1 MTCFS
6 SPSDTMPLPF
16 DLCARLQNGF
26 RARHKAIAV
35 PHTTQNLAILTILLQ
50 SGFISS
56 ITRGTHLSASPQ
68 DFNEV
73 SVAQKRIWTELKYS
87 GDRPVLSAAQ
97 LVSKPSK
104 RVVMEPSEIMRL
116 CTGRRAK
123 FISPLGLGEIAV
135 VKTGVGSWLEAREA
149 LRLGLGGEVVCRVR

>member
-1 MTCFS
+1 
-6 SPSDTMPLPF
+6 MPLPF

-35 PHTTQNLAILTILLQ
+35 PHTTQNLAILTVLFR

-56 ITRGTHLSASPQ
+56 LTRGTHLAPSPGQ
-68 DFNEV
+68 FNTAGP
-73 SVAQKRIWTELKYS
+73 AQKRIWAELKYS
-87 GDRPVLSAAQ
+87 GDRPVLTAAQ

-104 RVVMEPSEIMRL
+104 RINMDVSEVKRL

-123 FISPLGLGEIAV
+123 FVAPLGFGEIAV
-135 VKTGVGSWLEAREA
+135 VKTEAREGVQSAWMEAREA

>member
-1 MTCFS
+1 
-6 SPSDTMPLPF
+6 MPLPF

-35 PHTTQNLAILTILLQ
+35 PHTTQNLAILSILFR
-50 SGFISS
+50 SGFITSL
-56 ITRGTHLSASPQ
+56 TRGTHLAPSPEE
-68 DFNEV
+68 FLTAGPAE
-73 SVAQKRIWTELKYS
+73 KRIWAELKYS

-104 RVVMEPSEIMRL
+104 RITMDRAEIKRL

-123 FISPLGLGEIAV
+123 FVSPLGLGEIAI
-135 VKTGVGSWLEAREA
+135 VKTDFTPDRPSMWLEAREA
-149 LRLGLGGEVVCRVR
+149 LKLGLGGEVVCRVR

>member
-1 MTCFS
+1 
-6 SPSDTMPLPF
+6 MPLPF

-35 PHTTQNLAILTILLQ
+35 PHTTQNLAILSVLLR

-56 ITRGTHLSASPQ
+56 LTRGTHLAPSPE
-68 DFNEV
+68 DFNAAGP
-73 SVAQKRIWTELKYS
+73 AQKMIWADLKYS
-87 GDRPVLSAAQ
+87 GDRPVLTAAQ

-104 RVVMEPSEIMRL
+104 RITMDRAEIKRL

-123 FISPLGLGEIAV
+123 FVSPLGFGEIAV
-135 VKTGVGSWLEAREA
+135 VKTEPAPDRPSTWLEAREA
-149 LRLGLGGEVVCRVR
+149 LRLGLGGEIVCRVR

>member
-1 MTCFS
+1 
-6 SPSDTMPLPF
+6 MPLPF

-26 RARHKAIAV
+26 RARHRAIAV

-50 SGFISS
+50 TGFISS
-56 ITRGTHLSASPQ
+56 
-68 DFNEV
+68 FNEV
-73 SVAQKRIWTELKYS
+73 SVAQKRIWAELKYS
-87 GDRPVLSAAQ
+87 GDRPVLSQAQ

-104 RVVMEPSEIMRL
+104 RVNMEPSEIMRL

-135 VKTGVGSWLEAREA
+135 VKTGVASWLEAREA
-149 LRLGLGGEVVCRVR
+149 LRLGLGGEVICRVR